1 MDACRSHILK
11 EHGKGCLIFF
21 TNKTKAFS
29 LYFRLANCIDPHQ
42 LNCYW
47 GCPLLF
53 EKKQTRLRHFIW
65 SHQDLERLVMENF
78 KVRLSGFMPSLLD
91 LEIRKIDPRILEVSS
106 NHHWIELAGVGGVNQ
121 KVVMD
126 LAALSVH
133 EHIDVLED
141 EGMLKI
147 LTNPQCE
154 LCGLEFKT
162 GSTNAKSRPHRGLLY
177 GRPIL
182 ARDKKRQ
189 HLICHF
195 RDVILKDLPVTR
207 PFRCPKCP
215 RTGKSLIDLT
225 THYGWNHNIVLAGK
239 KDSEI
244 DFMKKIKSEICAC
257 HKIIILFFT
266 FIHSNERRIGCRR
279 TCSGL
284 CFPKSIQENT

>member
-1 MDACRSHILK
+1 
-11 EHGKGCLIFF
+11 
-21 TNKTKAFS
+21 
-29 LYFRLANCIDPHQ
+29 
-42 LNCYW
+42 
-47 GCPLLF
+47 
-53 EKKQTRLRHFIW
+53 
-65 SHQDLERLVMENF
+65 MENF
-78 KVRLSGFMPSLLD
+78 KVRLSDFMPSLLD
-91 LEIRKIDPRILEVSS
+91 LEIRKIDPRILEVSL

-126 LAALSVH
+126 LEALSLH

-141 EGMLKI
+141 EEMLKI

-162 GSTNAKSRPHRGLLY
+162 GSTNVKR
-177 GRPIL
+177 RPIL

-215 RTGKSLIDLT
+215 HTGKSLIDLT

-244 DFMKKIKSEICAC
+244 DFTKKIKSEICAC

>member
-1 MDACRSHILK
+1 MV
-11 EHGKGCLIFF
+11 
-21 TNKTKAFS
+21 
-29 LYFRLANCIDPHQ
+29 
-42 LNCYW
+42 
-47 GCPLLF
+47 F

-65 SHQDLERLVMENF
+65 SHQDLDRLVMENF
-78 KVRLSGFMPSLLD
+78 KVRLSDFMPSLLD
-91 LEIRKIDPRILEVSS
+91 LEIRKIDPRILEVSL

-133 EHIDVLED
+133 EHIDELED
-141 EGMLKI
+141 EEMLKI

-162 GSTNAKSRPHRGLLY
+162 GSMNAKSRPHRGLLY

-215 RTGKSLIDLT
+215 HTGKSLIDLT

-244 DFMKKIKSEICAC
+244 DFTKKIKSEICAC